1 MCAWFPALLR
11 RSVPTMVNVFPETV
25 RLLVVSKPGPVCFS
39 TRVSPSI
46 ENTAWKKHRTPA
58 VPILLVVSQK
68 KNFKI
73 DKNFLYKKIIFI
85 EVIWIWKYSIQI
97 YIYTHTHTLTGLP
110 SRVVVSNSV
119 PRVNLTSFS
128 PAAVVILKTQSFPE
142 LLMSYVSL
150 EPSPRNFWASACLS
164 ASTP

>member
-1 MCAWFPALLR
+1 MYYYLFTFHSFLYFLVQETPLPA
-11 RSVPTMVNVFPETV
+11 VKTMVNVFPETV

-46 ENTAWKKHRTPA
+46 ENTA
-58 VPILLVVSQK
+58 
-68 KNFKI
+68 
-73 DKNFLYKKIIFI
+73 
-85 EVIWIWKYSIQI
+85 
-97 YIYTHTHTLTGLP
+97 LTGLP

-164 ASTP
+164 ASTPMAAQNKNQTK